1 MIELLLQAGRTL
13 DMGLLDQA
21 ERLYSQA
28 LKADPK
34 NAIAAVGLARVAA
47 ERGHE
52 REAYDLSLAALR
64 LDPKNATAIRLETRL
79 AEILAYRG
87 EPVDRPRLAL
97 EAADREQRALAA
109 DVKVALGGSDI
120 AALDG
125 AADLGDPGPEQGH
138 TARRSP
144 RHPGPGT
151 NLVARMRRL
160 LRRREG

>member
-21 ERLYSQA
+21 ERLYRQA
-28 LKADPK
+28 LTADPK

-64 LDPKNATAIRLETRL
+64 LDPENATAIRLETRL

-87 EPVDRPRLAL
+87 EPVDRPQSAL
-97 EAADREQRALAA
+97 EAADREERALAA
-109 DVKVALGGSDI
+109 SVKVALGGSEI
-120 AALDG
+120 AAPDRAPTPG
-125 AADLGDPGPEQGH
+125 PAADV
-138 TARRSP
+138 
-144 RHPGPGT
+144 GT
-151 NLVARMRRL
+151 RLRRL
-160 LRRREG
+160 LGRRRG